1 MIENS
6 EMYNIAAG
14 TRRDEEM
21 TGVDSDEKSEGI
33 EMQGNVS
40 PALEEKKIVQEQT
53 SAPEEGV
60 GQLRQRALEHLGAH
74 RWLQAGEIFSEL
86 LTHDKKDEEAL
97 LGLAQALDRIDHY
110 ELLYETALHVLENN
124 SSSAQGL
131 AFKARA
137 LQKLERLSEATI
149 ANDQAL
155 LLDTHLSLAWINRS
169 GLQLLQ
175 QKFPEALRSAQRATE
190 LAPDDERAWANRGV
204 ALLNF
209 SHPLEAMTMFD
220 RALALDPKHL
230 FSLQMKSEI
239 LCKLG
244 RMSDAIPVIRHALSI
259 DPHNVIVL
267 TQGVQALRALEQ
279 HNSMQELAKELT
291 TLTPDSL
298 FAWESYMRGLR
309 GVGHYEEALPVLDRV
324 LELDTAN
331 VRFWTLKADTL
342 YRLERY
348 RESAKVAEHAVRLYS
363 GYPPAHRIREKAVR
377 MMYQRKDKK
386 KS

>member
-1 MIENS
+1 MI
-6 EMYNIAAG
+6 
-14 TRRDEEM
+14 
-21 TGVDSDEKSEGI
+21 GVDPDEKSKGTEL
-33 EMQGNVS
+33 QGSAAPV
-40 PALEEKKIVQEQT
+40 LHKKEVVQEQNF
-53 SAPEEGV
+53 
-60 GQLRQRALEHLGAH
+60 GQLLKHAAEHLQAR
-74 RWLQAGEIFSEL
+74 RWLQAGETFSEL
-86 LTHDKKDEEAL
+86 LAYHEKDEEVL
-97 LGLAQALDRIDHY
+97 LGLARALDGIDHY
-110 ELLYETALHVLENN
+110 ESLYETAQHILEQNA
-124 SSSAQGL
+124 SSAQGL

-155 LLDTHLSLAWINRS
+155 LLDTHLPLAWINRS

-190 LAPDDERAWANRGV
+190 LAPDDERAWANKGV

-209 SHPLEAMTMFD
+209 NHPLEAMTMFD
-220 RALALDPKHL
+220 QALEIDANHL

-244 RMSDAIPVIRHALSI
+244 RMSDAVPVIRQALNI
-259 DPHNVIVL
+259 DPHNVVVL

-279 HNSMQELAKELT
+279 YAAMQELAKELT
-291 TLTPDSL
+291 TLTPTSL
-298 FAWESYMRGLR
+298 FAWENYMRGLR
-309 GVGHYEEALPVLDRV
+309 GVGHYEEALSALEHVI
-324 LELDTAN
+324 ELDASN
-331 VRFWTLKADTL
+331 VRFWTIRADML

-348 RESAKVAEHAVRLYS
+348 REAAKIAERAVRLDLD
-363 GYPPAHRIREKAVR
+363 YPPARRIREKAVR

>member
-1 MIENS
+1 M
-6 EMYNIAAG
+6 
-14 TRRDEEM
+14 
-21 TGVDSDEKSEGI
+21 DSDEKSKEL
-33 EMQGNVS
+33 ETQGSVT
-40 PALEEKKIVQEQT
+40 PALEETYMVQKQP
-53 SAPEEGV
+53 SAPEDGV
-60 GQLRQRALEHLGAH
+60 SELHQHAQEHLEAH

-86 LTHDKKDEEAL
+86 LARNEKDEDAL

-110 ELLYETALHVLENN
+110 ESLYETALHILEYN
-124 SSSAQGL
+124 SSSSQGL
-131 AFKARA
+131 AYKARA

-155 LLDTHLSLAWINRS
+155 LLDTHLPLAWINRS

-190 LAPDDERAWANRGV
+190 LAPDDERAWANKGV

-209 SHPLEAMTMFD
+209 NHPLEAVTMFD
-220 RALALDPKHL
+220 HALEIDPNHL

-244 RMSDAIPVIRHALSI
+244 RMSDAIPVIRHALGI

-279 HNSMQELAKELT
+279 HNAMQELAKELT

-298 FAWESYMRGLR
+298 FAWENYMRGLR
-309 GVGHYEEALPVLDRV
+309 GVGHYEESLPALDRV
-324 LELDTAN
+324 LEMDTSN

-348 RESAKVAEHAVRLYS
+348 REAARVAEHAVRLYS
-363 GYPPAHRIREKAVR
+363 DYPPARRIREKAVR